1 MKKKEMTLL
10 KDKEITLYE
19 SQKVCH
25 ICKEKFCDD
34 KNKKSEYALYHKD
47 RLFPLY
53 RKI

>member
-19 SQKVCH
+19 RQKVCH
-25 ICKEKFCDD
+25 IWKEKFCDD

-53 RKI
+53 PKI